1 MITELQTQNA
11 KVPLSTS
18 PERGLDLS
26 LKQFKYFQPLSTCP
40 ERGLELSL
48 KQFKYFQPLSTCT
61 TPLLQKITVVDR
73 HVAIASRHLLLLLL
87 SQDLNLLDN
96 WESL

>member
-48 KQFKYFQPLSTCT
+48 NSSISSPS
-61 TPLLQKITVVDR
+61 LLVQRGVW
-73 HVAIASRHLLLLLL
+73 S
-87 SQDLNLLDN
+87 
-96 WESL
+96 SL